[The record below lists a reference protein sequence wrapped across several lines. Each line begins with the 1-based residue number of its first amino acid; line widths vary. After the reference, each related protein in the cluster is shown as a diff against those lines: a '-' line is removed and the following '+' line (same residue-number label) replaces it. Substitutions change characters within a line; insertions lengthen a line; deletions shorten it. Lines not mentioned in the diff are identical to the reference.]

1 LYTCCIKAQPT
12 AQVGKPTSPLGGLR
26 PGRSGVVFVTYGI
39 LYAIGAIYFSLD
51 ASQ

>member
-12 AQVGKPTSPLGGLR
+12 AQVGKPTFPLGGFKAR
-26 PGRSGVVFVTYGI
+26 QKWVVFVTYGI
-39 LYAIGAIYFSLD
+39 LYAIGAIYLSL